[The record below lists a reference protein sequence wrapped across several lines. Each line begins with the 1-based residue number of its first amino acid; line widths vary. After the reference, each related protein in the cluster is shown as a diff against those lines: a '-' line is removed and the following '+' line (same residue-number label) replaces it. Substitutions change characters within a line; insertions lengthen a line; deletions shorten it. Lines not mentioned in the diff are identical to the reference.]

1 VDKVSLVLR
10 RSATPCRDV
19 ARASER
25 ARAETSMS
33 MDANASPAKASAIL
47 IKAAETAATVSI
59 WIVLSAGVILFNK
72 YILSVYG
79 FPFPIAL
86 TMIHMSFCS
95 MLAFVLVRVAKVVPG
110 ASMSKETYV
119 QTITPIAALFA
130 LSLWCSNSA
139 YIYLSVAF
147 IQMLKAMSPVVV
159 FAISC
164 GVGIETYSH
173 AMMANMAVITVGVMI
188 ASYGELN
195 FNAFGFLVQCVA
207 IVAESFRIV
216 SVQILLGKS
225 NLKLNSITT
234 LYYVSPACFVFLTV
248 PFVFLELPKLAY
260 GLEITH
266 SVHAS
271 AGILLGN
278 AFTAFLL
285 NVAIYLLIGRT
296 SALSLNVAGVV
307 KDWILIGISALIFE
321 APVTTTQIIGYLI
334 AFGGVCYY
342 NYAKLTAQQKAAVET
357 TQASVELKEPL
368 APGKGDTQA

>member
-1 VDKVSLVLR
+1 MMS
-10 RSATPCRDV
+10 RSAR
-19 ARASER
+19 RASER
-25 ARAETSMS
+25 ERFTRFEFSEFDRSSAMS
-33 MDANASPAKASAIL
+33 HANALGAANVMVKAMETASA
-47 IKAAETAATVSI
+47 VGI
-59 WIVLSAGVILFNK
+59 WIALSAGVILFNK

-86 TMIHMSFCS
+86 TMIHMGFCS
-95 MLAFVLVRVAKVVPG
+95 FLAFILVRVAKVVPG
-110 ASMSKETYV
+110 ASVSRETYAKK
-119 QTITPIAALFA
+119 ITPIAALFA

-159 FAISC
+159 FVISC
-164 GVGIETYSH
+164 GFGIETYSH
-173 AMMANMAVITVGVMI
+173 GMLANMVVITTGVMI

-195 FNAFGFLVQCVA
+195 FNAFGFMVQCVA

-216 SVQILLGKS
+216 SVQMLLGRA

-234 LYYVSPACFVFLTV
+234 LYYVSPACFVFLLI

-285 NVAIYLLIGRT
+285 NLSIYLLIGRT
-296 SALSLNVAGVV
+296 SALTLNVAGVV
-307 KDWILIGISALIFE
+307 KDWILIGISALLFE
-321 APVTTTQIIGYLI
+321 APVTTTQLLGYLL

-342 NYAKLTAQQKAAVET
+342 NYAKLTAPQPATAT
-357 TQASVELKEPL
+357 SVELKEPL
-368 APGKGDTQA
+368 APKSESQA

>member
-1 VDKVSLVLR
+1 MR
-10 RSATPCRDV
+10 
-19 ARASER
+19 E
-25 ARAETSMS
+25 
-33 MDANASPAKASAIL
+33 DANVATAGASAVF
-47 IKAAETAATVSI
+47 IKAAETAATVSV

-86 TMIHMSFCS
+86 TMIHMAFCS

-110 ASMSKETYV
+110 ASMSKETYARK
-119 QTITPIAALFA
+119 ITPIAALFA

-139 YIYLSVAF
+139 YVYLSVAF

-164 GVGIETYSH
+164 AVGTETYSH
-173 AMMANMAVITVGVMI
+173 ALMANMAVVTLGVMI

-195 FNAFGFLVQCVA
+195 FHAFGVLVQCVA

-216 SVQILLGKS
+216 SVQILLGRA

-234 LYYVSPACFVFLTV
+234 LYYVSPACLVFLLV

-271 AGILLGN
+271 TTILLGN

-307 KDWILIGISALIFE
+307 KDWILIAISALIFE

-334 AFGGVCYY
+334 AFSGVCYY
-342 NYAKLTAQQKAAVET
+342 NYAKITAQKVAAVAAQT
-357 TQASVELKEPL
+357 SNVELKEPL
-368 APGKGDTQA
+368 APSKGDAQA